1 MILDIIALI
10 LTSGISIFLMILL
23 IIQRKSRLEI
33 LEKYVRSEIE
43 KSVILEKLEEVIKE
57 NELKN
62 IEGSDG
68 FLKFVSD
75 SREWAFKYIED
86 VQDAFKKFDGQ
97 ISADLE
103 YADTYGILSMDMPSK
118 DALARISKAYKEL
131 RQMLPQDMID

>member
-1 MILDIIALI
+1 MMFDIVALVAMSAAI
-10 LTSGISIFLMILL
+10 VFLLVLL

-33 LEKYVRSEIE
+33 LEKYIRSEIE
-43 KSVILEKLEEVIKE
+43 KSVVLDKLEEVIKE
-57 NELKN
+57 NELKS

-97 ISADLE
+97 ISSDLD

-131 RQMLPQDMID
+131 KQMLPQDMVD

>member
-1 MILDIIALI
+1 MILDIIAMVAVSAI
-10 LTSGISIFLMILL
+10 ATFFLILL
-23 IIQRKSRLEI
+23 IVQRKSRLEI

-43 KSVILEKLEEVIKE
+43 KSIIVEKLEEAIKE

-86 VQDAFKKFDGQ
+86 VQEAFAKFDNL
-97 ISADLE
+97 IAPDLD
-103 YADTYGILSMDMPSK
+103 YADRYGLIDMDTPSK
-118 DALARISKAYKEL
+118 HALARINKAYKEL
-131 RQMLPQDMID
+131 KGMLPQDMVK

>member
-1 MILDIIALI
+1 MILDIIAQVV
-10 LTSGISIFLMILL
+10 TSVICIFLFVLL
-23 IIQRKSRLEI
+23 MIQRKSRLDI
-33 LEKYVRSEIE
+33 LEKYVRSEIDN
-43 KSVILEKLEEVIKE
+43 SIILDRLEEALKD

-62 IEGSDG
+62 IENSDG

-86 VQDAFKKFDGQ
+86 VQDAFEKFDKQ
-97 ISADLE
+97 ISPDLD

-131 RQMLPQDMID
+131 KEMLPQDMVD

>member
-1 MILDIIALI
+1 MIFDIVALVAMSAAI
-10 LTSGISIFLMILL
+10 VFLLVLL

-33 LEKYVRSEIE
+33 LEKYIRSEIE
-43 KSVILEKLEEVIKE
+43 KSVVLDKLEEVIKE
-57 NELKN
+57 NELKS

-97 ISADLE
+97 ISSDLD

-131 RQMLPQDMID
+131 KQMLPQDMVD

>member
-1 MILDIIALI
+1 MILDIVALV
-10 LTSGISIFLMILL
+10 TMSATVVFLLVLL

-43 KSVILEKLEEVIKE
+43 KSVVLEKLEEVVKE
-57 NELKN
+57 NELKS
-62 IEGSDG
+62 IESSDG

-97 ISADLE
+97 ISPDLD

-131 RQMLPQDMID
+131 KQILPQDMVD

>member
-10 LTSGISIFLMILL
+10 ISSSISVFLLVLL
-23 IIQRKSRLEI
+23 FVQRKSRLDV
-33 LEKYVRSEIE
+33 LEKYVESEIQ
-43 KSVILEKLEEVIKE
+43 KAIIIEKLEEVLKE
-57 NELKN
+57 NELKS
-62 IEGSDG
+62 IENSDG

-86 VQDAFKKFDGQ
+86 IQVAFAKFDDK
-97 ISADLE
+97 ISPDLD

-131 RQMLPQDMID
+131 KKMLPEDMVN

>member
-1 MILDIIALI
+1 MIFDIVALVA
-10 LTSGISIFLMILL
+10 LSVTVVFLLVLL

-43 KSVILEKLEEVIKE
+43 KSVILDKLEEVIKE

-75 SREWAFKYIED
+75 SREWAFKYIQD

-97 ISADLE
+97 ISPDLD

-131 RQMLPQDMID
+131 KQMLPQDMVD

>member
-1 MILDIIALI
+1 MILDIISLI
-10 LTSGISIFLMILL
+10 VTSAISVFLLILL
-23 IIQRKSRLEI
+23 IIQRKLKLEI

-68 FLKFVSD
+68 FLKFVSE

-86 VQDAFKKFDGQ
+86 VQKAFGKFDKQ
-97 ISADLE
+97 ISPDLD
-103 YADTYGILSMDMPSK
+103 YADTYGSIDMDTSSK
-118 DALARISKAYKEL
+118 HALAKISRAYKEL
-131 RQMLPQDMID
+131 KQMLPQDMVD